1 MEVTFENFED
11 GHKKHY
17 HKNFALAERLK
28 KLSYFNEENE
38 TKIHIETPVVSE
50 NFHVKKV
57 FNISTKHYKAI
68 VVHISD
74 KSRNPSS
81 HLAMNKI
88 MKIDFKFKDIIDTT
102 GSEQLKIEKK
112 DNIYVVVFNDN
123 DEMTTTNIHDKVFFI
138 LKDIM
143 VSNLKFKEKAI
154 RKDNGKKNL
163 DFLFWDP
170 LEGGGGVIVRNP

>member
-1 MEVTFENFED
+1 MKVTFENFED

-17 HKNFALAERLK
+17 HKNFDIAERSK
-28 KLSYFNEENE
+28 KISYFNEDND
-38 TKIHIETPVVSE
+38 TIIHIETPVVSE
-50 NFHVKKV
+50 DFHVKKV

-68 VVHISD
+68 VIHISD
-74 KSRNPSS
+74 KSINPSRDS
-81 HLAMNKI
+81 DKNKI
-88 MKIDFKFKDIIDTT
+88 MKIDFNFDEIDDTN
-102 GSEQLKIEKK
+102 GAEALNIEKK

-123 DEMTTTNIHDKVFFI
+123 DEMTTSYINDKVFII

-163 DFLFWDP
+163 DFLFVDP